1 MAALAMSGVSRREFV
16 IGLLG
21 APALL
26 GGCRVQSPSLPDGE
40 FLLPGKA
47 AGHRVR
53 DASGSSVSMSSV
65 ARLERASVVVVGA
78 GVAGLCA
85 AWRLDRAGVS
95 DVVVLELDDV
105 VGGTSR
111 SGASELT
118 AYPWGA
124 HYIVAP
130 LPEQTHLV
138 ALLAEMGALEPAE
151 TATVAQPV
159 AAAQSAT
166 VAEFALCREPE
177 ERIFYRG
184 RWYDGL
190 YLHAGESDDDR
201 AQLRRFRSEVARW
214 VEFRDASGRRAFALP
229 ARSGSDDAAV
239 TALDRESF
247 AGWLDRQGLTSPR
260 LRWLADYACRD
271 DYGLRAA
278 DTSAWAGVSYFAAR
292 IARSGDEP
300 QPVVTWPAGN
310 GHIVEHLARRIGTR
324 ARLGQG
330 VLGVR
335 AVDGGV
341 EIIASSPDGG
351 VGYRARRVI
360 MATPHFVNR
369 RIIAGLASA
378 ERPEPVLDR
387 GAWAVANLHLD
398 ARPRARPGD
407 APLAWDN
414 VLYDS
419 PSLGYVVATH
429 QSGRDYGPTVLTWYY
444 PFTGD
449 GPTARRQLD
458 GASRE
463 DWAAVALAD
472 LERAH
477 PAIRASCRRIDV
489 AYWGH
494 GMVRPRVGSVFHP
507 ALRAARA
514 PLGPIHFAGS
524 ELSGLSLFEEALDHG
539 VRAAEEVLAGLGQRS

>member
-1 MAALAMSGVSRREFV
+1 M

-26 GGCRVQSPSLPDGE
+26 GGCRAQPAPLPDGE

-47 AGHRVR
+47 AGHRLR
-53 DASGSSVSMSSV
+53 DAPSGPSASTLSV
-65 ARLERASVVVVGA
+65 AHFESASVVVVGA

-85 AWRLDRAGVS
+85 AWWLDRAGVK
-95 DVVVLELDDV
+95 DLVVLELDDAL
-105 VGGTSR
+105 GGTSR

-138 ALLAEMGALEPAE
+138 ALLAEMDALEPAE
-151 TATVAQPV
+151 PAAVAP
-159 AAAQSAT
+159 SST

-184 RWYDGL
+184 RWYGGL

-201 AQLRRFRSEVARW
+201 AQLQRFRSEVARW
-214 VEFRDASGRRAFALP
+214 VAFRDVSGRRAFALP
-229 ARSGSDDAAV
+229 ARSASDAAEV

-247 AGWLDRQGLTSPR
+247 AGWLDRHGLTSPR

-271 DYGLRAA
+271 DYGLTAA

-292 IARSGDEP
+292 IARPGDEP

-324 ARLGQG
+324 ARLGHAA
-330 VLGVR
+330 LGVR

-341 EIIASSPDGG
+341 EVITSSPDGG

-369 RIIAGLASA
+369 RVIAGLASA
-378 ERPEPVLDR
+378 ERPVPLIDR

-398 ARPRARPGD
+398 ARPHARPED

-463 DWAAVALAD
+463 VSGRGRARRPGTCPSGDPCVVSAHRRGVLGPWHGAAAGRERVPPGAARRPGAARPDSSRRQRAQRAVA
-472 LERAH
+472 
-477 PAIRASCRRIDV
+477 V
-489 AYWGH
+489 
-494 GMVRPRVGSVFHP
+494 
-507 ALRAARA
+507 
-514 PLGPIHFAGS
+514 
-524 ELSGLSLFEEALDHG
+524 
-539 VRAAEEVLAGLGQRS
+539 